1 MKAIHAIKLA
11 SGALLVM
18 ASIQAYAQT
27 SEAAPAAD
35 NMAPNAKAQHK
46 ADSAAN
52 RALGRKVRTAL
63 SKSLG
68 VGASHIT
75 VRASHGAIVL
85 QGTVPEQ
92 DLSDKA
98 TDIAKGVDGV
108 TSVKNALS
116 IRAEGT

>member
-18 ASIQAYAQT
+18 ASIQGYAQT
-27 SEAAPAAD
+27 SEAAPPAET
-35 NMAPNAKAQHK
+35 AKSQHK
-46 ADSAAN
+46 ADTAAN

-63 SKSLG
+63 SKTLG
-68 VGASHIT
+68 TGASHIT

-85 QGTVPEQ
+85 QGSVPEQ
-92 DLSDKA
+92 AMSDQA

-108 TSVKNALS
+108 TSVKNALT

>member
-18 ASIQAYAQT
+18 ASVQTYAQT

-35 NMAPNAKAQHK
+35 TSAQTAKSQHK

-63 SKSLG
+63 SKALG
-68 VGASHIT
+68 TGASHIT

-85 QGTVPEQ
+85 QGSVPEQ
-92 DLSDKA
+92 PMSDQA
-98 TDIAKGVDGV
+98 TDIAKGVEGV
-108 TSVKNALS
+108 TSVKNALT